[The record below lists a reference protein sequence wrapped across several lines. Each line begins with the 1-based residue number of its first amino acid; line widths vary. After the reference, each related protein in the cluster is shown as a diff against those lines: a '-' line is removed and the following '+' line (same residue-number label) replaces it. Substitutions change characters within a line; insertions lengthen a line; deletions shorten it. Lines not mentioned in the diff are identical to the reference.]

1 MVHETGSK
9 LIKLTCFIQLIK
21 CKGYQRPELVSS
33 IMYIVSCRH
42 EADLRIVLR
51 NMWTL
56 YTLQHTHQ
64 NIHAKH
70 AIIERKKIPDP
81 NLFVDMRNELSWAWQ
96 FWMVCNNNWQFITKK
111 IILKIII
118 IFHILWQNCIYSQ
131 IALFPSFIG
140 K

>member
-70 AIIERKKIPDP
+70 AIIERKKNSRPKP
-81 NLFVDMRNELSWAWQ
+81 FCWHEKWTKLSLTILNGMQ
-96 FWMVCNNNWQFITKK
+96 QQLTIHNKENNIKNNN
-111 IILKIII
+111 
-118 IFHILWQNCIYSQ
+118 N
-131 IALFPSFIG
+131 FPHSVAELHL
-140 K
+140 